1 MSGTARAARSMG
13 HGRSSAELSAKL
25 RQDILDGKISAGG
38 YLPTERELASNHG
51 VAGMTARR
59 ALKAL
64 EAQGLITAEP
74 RRGYRVMARAHDPG
88 RGAPLAYVL
97 APHPGAQL
105 WDDLHRALLAGFQQA
120 AAARGWTLLAV
131 GCEGLSFDQ
140 VVEQLRAARVCG
152 AILDT
157 PGRELIDAVLR
168 AGMPAITVDDW
179 REDLEIDSVVQDGFR
194 GGLLAGKWLAERG
207 RRRIGWIGPVGVSR
221 QGLERF
227 GGASAALAGA
237 GIELPPEM
245 RVVLDDPESPKGVE
259 GARRLLSRKNRPD
272 AVLALW
278 QGCTASLV
286 KAARELGLVPGRDF
300 DMVGWSTDEDYER
313 TFLPNFNGG
322 PVPPAVVW
330 RVGTLA
336 RATIARLAELRA
348 GPADAPTVIK
358 VPTRLKL
365 AAGK

>member
-1 MSGTARAARSMG
+1 MSGTAGAGSRLKQ
-13 HGRSSAELSAKL
+13 GRSSAGLAAQL
-25 RQDILDGKISAGG
+25 RQGILSGKVAAGG
-38 YLPTERELASNHG
+38 YLPTERELAERHG

-64 EAQGLITAEP
+64 EADGLIVAEP

-97 APHPGAQL
+97 APHPGPEL

-120 AAARGWTLLAV
+120 ASARGWTLLAV
-131 GCEGLSFDQ
+131 GCEGLSLEQ

-245 RVVLDDPESPKGVE
+245 RVVLDDPEAPEGVT

-272 AVLALW
+272 AMLALW
-278 QGCTASLV
+278 QGCTASLA

-300 DMVGWSTDEDYER
+300 EMVGWSTEEDYER

-330 RVGTLA
+330 KVGTLA
-336 RATIARLAELRA
+336 RTAIARLAELRS
-348 GPADAPTVIK
+348 GPAEAPTVIK
-358 VPTRLKL
+358 IPTKLKL
-365 AAGK
+365 VPEK